1 MYEHKKS
8 QLLKYLQFYLSKK
21 LRMEMIIRNII
32 NRLKQNRKLTIN
44 QWNSIIKF
52 IEREDYFISMSR
64 EQILD
69 YFSCLIERRNYEP
82 NTPNTLCKFFQWM

>member
-1 MYEHKKS
+1 MYEYRKS

-32 NRLKQNRKLTIN
+32 DRLKKNKRLTLN

-52 IEREDYFISMSR
+52 IEREDYFVSMNR
-64 EQILD
+64 NQIFN
-69 YFSCLIERRNYEP
+69 YFDCLIERKKDE
-82 NTPNTLCKFFQWM
+82 PNTLCQFIQ

>member
-1 MYEHKKS
+1 MYEYRKS

-32 NRLKQNRKLTIN
+32 DRLKKNKRLTLN

-52 IEREDYFISMSR
+52 IEREDYFVSMNR
-64 EQILD
+64 NQIFN
-69 YFSCLIERRNYEP
+69 YFDCLIERKKYEP
-82 NTPNTLCKFFQWM
+82 NTLCEFIQ

>member
-1 MYEHKKS
+1 MYEYRKS

-32 NRLKQNRKLTIN
+32 DRLKKNKRLTLN

-52 IEREDYFISMSR
+52 IEREDYFVSMNR
-64 EQILD
+64 NQIFNHFD
-69 YFSCLIERRNYEP
+69 CLIERKKDE
-82 NTPNTLCKFFQWM
+82 PNTLCQFIQ

>member
-1 MYEHKKS
+1 MYEYRKS

-32 NRLKQNRKLTIN
+32 DRLKKNKRLTLN

-52 IEREDYFISMSR
+52 IEREDYFVSMNR
-64 EQILD
+64 NQIFN
-69 YFSCLIERRNYEP
+69 YFDCLIERKQNE
-82 NTPNTLCKFFQWM
+82 PNTLCKFIQ

>member
-1 MYEHKKS
+1 MYEYRKS

-32 NRLKQNRKLTIN
+32 DRLKKNKRITLN

-52 IEREDYFISMSR
+52 IEREDYFVSMNR
-64 EQILD
+64 NQIFN
-69 YFSCLIERRNYEP
+69 YFDCLIERKKDE
-82 NTPNTLCKFFQWM
+82 PNTLCQFIQ